1 MTWQILVILP
11 MQAAA
16 CTYAGLV
23 CDMDRGQCER
33 CVYIFCTFQ
42 VCLVDL
48 RAVHSY
54 TRVCV
59 RVVGIVRAV
68 YCTVV
73 YDRVRL
79 NRPCDTIRSAHIVP
93 SCPVRLYRRIKRY
106 ANDLGPTQCLAQT
119 IPPQLCILHTSF
131 NCKPVQAVNLLVST
145 SSCQ

>member
-1 MTWQILVILP
+1 

-16 CTYAGLV
+16 CSYAGLV

-33 CVYIFCTFQ
+33 CVYIFCTFLLQ
-42 VCLVDL
+42 LYYYVCLVDL
-48 RAVHSY
+48 CAVHLY

-59 RVVGIVRAV
+59 WVVEIVRAV

-79 NRPCDTIRSAHIVP
+79 NRPYDTIRSAHVVP
-93 SCPVRLYRRIKRY
+93 SCLVWLYRRIKRY
-106 ANDLGPTQCLAQT
+106 ANDLAPTQCLAQT
-119 IPPQLCILHTSF
+119 IPPQLCNLHASF

>member
-1 MTWQILVILP
+1 

-16 CTYAGLV
+16 CSYANLV

-33 CVYIFCTFQ
+33 SVYIFCSFQ
-42 VCLVDL
+42 ICLVDI

-54 TRVCV
+54 THVCV

-73 YDRVRL
+73 YDHVRL
-79 NRPCDTIRSAHIVP
+79 NRSYDTIRSAHVVP
-93 SCPVRLYRRIKRY
+93 SCPVRLYRCIKRY

-119 IPPQLCILHTSF
+119 IPPQLCILHASF